1 MPTKYRSKSL
11 TIEAVQF
18 DGSLQSVDGF
28 LPYEAFEYRPAWRM
42 PTGSAPSCVTVQ
54 APLGP
59 MIANTGDYIIKFDD
73 GRISVMDV
81 GSFHDNYEAVE

>member
-1 MPTKYRSKSL
+1 MAKYRIRPA

-28 LPYEAFEYRPAWRM
+28 LPYESFEYRAAYRM
-42 PTGSAPSCVTVQ
+42 PTGSGSSHVTVQ
-54 APLGP
+54 TLLGP
-59 MIANTGDYIIKFDD
+59 MIANHGDYIIKFDD
-73 GRISVMDV
+73 GHISVMDV

>member
-18 DGSLQSVDGF
+18 D
-28 LPYEAFEYRPAWRM
+28 
-42 PTGSAPSCVTVQ
+42 
-54 APLGP
+54 
-59 MIANTGDYIIKFDD
+59 D
-73 GRISVMDV
+73 GRISVIDV